1 MNWFFLL
8 LSVLGGAGLAFQA
21 AINGPLGKKIGTL
34 EVSFLAYAVG
44 TLALL
49 CFTIFFGKGNLSA
62 VLSVSKWKWFIGIFG
77 AMYIFVMVLS
87 VPRIGTASAIIA
99 AIVGQV
105 IISMIM
111 DHFGLGG
118 QTIPINWFR
127 IMGVILMFFALILF
141 YKH

>member
-49 CFTIFFGKGNLSA
+49 CFTIFLARGIYQPFYPFRNGSG
-62 VLSVSKWKWFIGIFG
+62 LSVYLVPCTS
-77 AMYIFVMVLS
+77 LS
-87 VPRIGTASAIIA
+87 WCYPFPKL
-99 AIVGQV
+99 GQLLP
-105 IISMIM
+105 S
-111 DHFGLGG
+111 
-118 QTIPINWFR
+118 
-127 IMGVILMFFALILF
+127 
-141 YKH
+141 